1 MGNESN
7 MNDSHQK
14 STRHFRGVAL
24 AAAVLL
30 VPSIVFGQQAST
42 RQTLVTKSLEQPSA
56 TSQTKEASLIDEVLE
71 PELLFLLD
79 PAQSKVVKTK
89 IPVDRI
95 AVTDP
100 SFVEISEYGP
110 TEFEVIGLK
119 PGETTMTIW
128 FRPDHDPIKH
138 PNGSFNSVSTGG
150 RSRPAENGQLTLR
163 YLVKVAS
170 PQAVEQ
176 RVESELSQLESRVNE
191 LFPNSQVQL
200 FPVAD
205 KLIVRGQARDAKEA
219 AEILSLLGRQ
229 GGGQAPSQNG
239 QNMGGV
245 LVQVAN
251 LPGAGELRFA
261 SVINLLQV
269 PGEQQV
275 ILKVRIAELTRSAS
289 RNAGMDFKIL
299 KDFALTSSIGGAG
312 NISAILDG
320 GDIELF
326 LKAFSTNGYGK
337 ILAEP
342 TLVTLSGQTATFIA
356 GGEFAIPTAVGAQG
370 VGAIATTFKGF
381 GTQLSFTP
389 TVIDKDRIRL
399 QVAPTFSTLNAGN
412 SVNGIPGLS
421 TRGVTTTVDLREGQW
436 LAVAGLIQ
444 DEQGGSRKRIPFLG
458 DIPVVGAAF
467 SAQTSNRNETELV
480 VLVSPELVHP
490 LEPDQVPALLPG
502 MSVTDPTDK
511 AFYLLQH
518 TEGHSAFPHRS
529 TVWPAY
535 KQHVQAD
542 KWIQKHL
549 RQKASAGYCEP
560 QQQYYFAGPHGL
572 SE

>member
-1 MGNESN
+1 MTS
-7 MNDSHQK
+7 
-14 STRHFRGVAL
+14 RLFPAL
-24 AAAVLL
+24 AVATVLL
-30 VPSIVFGQQAST
+30 LTATFAFAQQGS
-42 RQTLVTKSLEQPSA
+42 RQTLVTKNLEQPTVSVR
-56 TSQTKEASLIDEVLE
+56 TKETSLIDEVLE

-128 FRPDHDPIKH
+128 FRPNSDQLQS
-138 PNGSFNSVSTGG
+138 PNGRVNSVSTGS
-150 RSRPAENGQLTLR
+150 RSKSANDGQLTLR
-163 YLVKVAS
+163 YLVKVAA
-170 PQAVEQ
+170 PQAVAL
-176 RVESELSQLESRVNE
+176 RVESEFSKLESRINE

-205 KLIVRGQARDAKEA
+205 KMIIRGQARDAKEA
-219 AEILSLLGRQ
+219 SDILSLLGRP
-229 GGGQAPSQNG
+229 GGQAQTQNG

-251 LPGAGELRFA
+251 LPGAESLRF
-261 SVINLLQV
+261 SSIINLLQV

-289 RNAGMDFKIL
+289 RNAGVDFNIF
-299 KDFALTSSIGGAG
+299 KDFTLTSSIGGGG
-312 NISAILDG
+312 NISAILNG

-342 TLVTLSGQTATFIA
+342 TLVTLSGQPATFLA
-356 GGEFAIPTAVGAQG
+356 GGEFAVPTTVGVQG
-370 VGAIATTFKGF
+370 VGAISTTFKSF

-399 QVAPTFSTLNAGN
+399 QVAPTFSTQSAAGA
-412 SVNGIPGLS
+412 NGIPGLN
-421 TRGVTTTVDLREGQW
+421 TRSVTTTVDLREGQW
-436 LAVAGLIQ
+436 LAIAGLIQ

-458 DIPVVGAAF
+458 DLPGLGAAF
-467 SAQTSNRNETELV
+467 GSQTKNRNETELV

-502 MSVTDPTDK
+502 MSVTDPTDT

-518 TEGHSAFPHRS
+518 TEGHPAFHHRS

-549 RQKASAGYCEP
+549 RQKVSAGYCEP
-560 QQQYYFAGPHGL
+560 QQQFYIAGPHGL

>member
-1 MGNESN
+1 MGSELN
-7 MNDSHQK
+7 MNSSQSK
-14 STRHFRGVAL
+14 IFSLFP
-24 AAAVLL
+24 AAAVATVLTL
-30 VPSIVFGQQAST
+30 AATFAFAQEPSRS
-42 RQTLVTKSLEQPSA
+42 TLVTKNLEQPSA
-56 TSQTKEASLIDEVLE
+56 AVRTKESSLIDEVME

-89 IPVDRI
+89 FPVDRI
-95 AVTDP
+95 AITDP

-110 TEFEVIGLK
+110 TEFEVIGIK

-128 FRPDHDPIKH
+128 FRPNSDQLQS
-138 PNGSFNSVSTGG
+138 PNGRLNTVSTGS
-150 RSRPAENGQLTLR
+150 RSKPANEGQLTLR
-163 YLVKVAS
+163 YLVKVAA
-170 PQAVEQ
+170 PQAVAQ
-176 RVESELSQLESRVNE
+176 RVESEFSKLESRINE

-205 KLIVRGQARDAKEA
+205 KMIIRGQARDAKEA
-219 AEILSLLGRQ
+219 SDIVSLLGRP
-229 GGGQAPSQNG
+229 GGQG
-239 QNMGGV
+239 QPFNAAAMSGEA
-245 LVQVAN
+245 LQAARI
-251 LPGAGELRFA
+251 PGAEGLRF
-261 SVINLLQV
+261 SSIINLLQV
-269 PGEQQV
+269 PGEHQV
-275 ILKVRIAELTRSAS
+275 ILKVRIAELTRSAG
-289 RNAGMDFKIL
+289 RDLGADLNIFKNFTL
-299 KDFALTSSIGGAG
+299 ASTVGGAG

-342 TLVTLSGQTATFIA
+342 TLVTLSGQPATFLA
-356 GGEFAIPTAVGAQG
+356 GGEFAVPITVGVGG
-370 VGAIATTFKGF
+370 VGAVATTFKSF

-399 QVAPTFSTLNAGN
+399 QVAPTFSTQSAAGA
-412 SVNGIPGLS
+412 NGIPGLN
-421 TRGVTTTVDLREGQW
+421 TRSVTTTVDLREGQW
-436 LAVAGLIQ
+436 LAIAGLIQ
-444 DEQGGSRKRIPFLG
+444 DEQGGSRNRIPFIG
-458 DIPVVGAAF
+458 DIPGVGAAF
-467 SAQTSNRNETELV
+467 GSQTKNRSETELV

-490 LEPDQVPALLPG
+490 LEPDQVPPLLPG

-518 TEGHSAFPHRS
+518 TEGHPAFHHRS

-535 KQHVQAD
+535 KKHVQAD

-549 RQKASAGYCEP
+549 RQKVSAGYCEP
-560 QQQYYFAGPHGL
+560 QQQHYITGPHGL